1 MGVAGGEVIVTA
13 LTHRGA
19 VRSANEDA
27 VVMGALTVAGAN
39 MTSPVRC
46 ILPIS
51 EPVILAV
58 ADGIGGQAAGEI
70 ASEHAVHR
78 LAETGPHLDGPTK
91 IAQLLSNIDEEIKDH
106 AQQHTEFSGM
116 GTTVAGLLLKD
127 DRNYWFNVGDS
138 RTYRLEEQPRQ
149 RLIQLSEDD
158 APVLPPSEDG
168 RPVTTNFITQSLGGS
183 SGGGMEPHVDVD
195 EVPDPS
201 TWLMCSDGLSDLVLP
216 DEMERILAEAGSDEA
231 AVHALWQAAMEA
243 GGKDNISILLARRS

>member
-46 ILPIS
+46 VLPIS

-78 LAETGPHLDGPTK
+78 LAETGPRLDGPTK

-138 RTYRLEEQPRQ
+138 RTYRLDGQ

-183 SGGGMEPHVDVD
+183 SGGGMEPHRGRGPRPQHLVDVQRRF
-195 EVPDPS
+195 VRPGVAGR
-201 TWLMCSDGLSDLVLP
+201 DGAHP
-216 DEMERILAEAGSDEA
+216 CR
-231 AVHALWQAAMEA
+231 
-243 GGKDNISILLARRS
+243 GGQ

>member
-19 VRSANEDA
+19 VRPANEDA

-46 ILPIS
+46 VLPVG

-78 LAETGPHLDGPTK
+78 MAEVGARLEGPDH
-91 IAQLLSNIDEEIKDH
+91 IAQILGNIDEEIKDH
-106 AQQHTEFSGM
+106 AKQHTEFSGM
-116 GTTVAGLLLKD
+116 GTTVAGVLLNGD
-127 DRNYWFNVGDS
+127 GNFWFNVGDS
-138 RTYRLEEQPRQ
+138 RTYRIEGG
-149 RLIQLSEDD
+149 RLRQLSEDD
-158 APVLPPSEDG
+158 SPALPPSGDG

-183 SGGGMEPHVDVD
+183 SGGTMVPHVGRD
-195 EVPDPS
+195 EDPDPS
-201 TWLMCSDGLSDLVLP
+201 TWLMCSDGLSDLVSI
-216 DEMERILAEAGSDEA
+216 DEMERMMAEAGSDEA
-231 AVHALWQAAMEA
+231 AVHALWQAAMEG
-243 GGKDNISILLARRS
+243 GGKDNISIMLARRV